1 MANKNILLI
10 EPGYKNKYPPL
21 GLMKI
26 AQYHRNV
33 QADNVT
39 FIKGEDKSVM
49 EQKWDRIYITT
60 LFTFEFKKIKESID
74 FSIKLV
80 NGQTNKI
87 FVGGIAASLMQEHF
101 IKQPQWRGIRFIKG
115 LLNKSPA
122 ESLQLD
128 AFEEELYSDDLTN
141 EPIENLVPDYSILE
155 QIDYIYPVN
164 DAYFLYGTRGCIR
177 SCKFCGV
184 PKLEG
189 DQFDMPDISTMVGR
203 IIKNHGEKKDLIMM
217 DNNVVASTKFKDI
230 IAQAI
235 DLGFEKGAVFEKN
248 GTRRKRRV
256 DFNQGVDARIL
267 VKSDTYLKEIGKLCI
282 DPLRIAFDHLGVK
295 KHYDKSVRMA
305 SASGIE
311 KISNYMLYNFMD
323 SPEDLFERMYLNV
336 ALKEELGIDIY
347 SFPMRYQP
355 TNLPHRRHV
364 GPKWNPYYLRSM
376 QVILQATHGIVSG
389 SPEFFKIAFG
399 ENKEQF
405 FDILD
410 MPHRF
415 IFYRNWFEKGNGSG
429 EFEDYKSQKKK
440 LSSIEL
446 DELRNYLSDKLYAE
460 YDDDGNTIK
469 SALDLKTFNKE
480 IKLHKNKKI
489 RDLLSFYRKIDTEE
503 VQQLAAMVKGDKTIE
518 DVKKAFTEET
528 LVEDAALVDSLMS
541 PLTNPPDSVHAAS

>member
-26 AQYHRNV
+26 AQYHRNIKK
-33 QADNVT
+33 DNVI
-39 FIKGEDKSVM
+39 FVKGEDIKVSKY
-49 EQKWDRIYITT
+49 KWDRIYVTT
-60 LFTFEFKKIKESID
+60 LFTFEFKKIKQSID
-74 FSIKLV
+74 FAINLV

-101 IKQPQWRGIRFIKG
+101 IKQPEWRGIRFIKG

-128 AFEEELYSDDLTN
+128 EFEEEFYADDIQS

-155 QIDYIYPVN
+155 QIEYVYPVN

-177 SCKFCGV
+177 KCKFCGV

-189 DQFDMPDISTMVGR
+189 DQFDMPDIDVMVQR
-203 IIKNHGEKKDLIMM
+203 IIEQHGEKKDLIMM
-217 DNNVVASTKFKDI
+217 DNNVVASTKFKNI
-230 IAQAI
+230 IAQAL
-235 DLGFEKGAVFEKN
+235 DLGFEKGATFERD
-248 GTRRKRRV
+248 GHSRKRRV

-282 DPLRIAFDHLGVK
+282 DPLRIAFDHLGLK
-295 KHYDKSVRMA
+295 KHYNKSVRMA

-323 SPEDLFERMYLNV
+323 TPEDLFERMYLNV
-336 ALKEELGIDIY
+336 LLKEELDIDIY

-355 TNLPHRRHV
+355 TYLPHRRHV

-376 QVILQATHGIVSG
+376 QVILQATRGIVSG
-389 SPEFFKIAFG
+389 SPEFFRIAFG
-399 ENKEQF
+399 ETQAQF

-415 IFYRNWFEKGNGSG
+415 IFYRNWFENGAGKG
-429 EFEDYKSQKKK
+429 EYEEYKKQKSR

-446 DELRNYLSDKLYAE
+446 GELRNYLSDKLYPE
-460 YDDDGNTIK
+460 LDDDGNITK
-469 SALDLKTFNKE
+469 SALDRKTFNKE
-480 IKLHKNKKI
+480 IKQYPNKKL
-489 RDLLSFYRKIDTEE
+489 RSLLYFYRKISTEE
-503 VQQLAAMVKGDKTIE
+503 VESLAVMVHENKTIE

-541 PLTNPPDSVHAAS
+541 PLTNPTDSVHATS